1 MIFEQNRSI
10 ENFGQK
16 VGYLFSY
23 FVFSTIAY
31 YLLNFFNKLPS
42 TWTYF
47 HIIGLTFCIVLAGEI
62 IKRLL
67 R

>member
-1 MIFEQNRSI
+1 MIFEQNRYI
-10 ENFGQK
+10 ENFGKK

-23 FVFSTIAY
+23 FVFSTILY
-31 YLLNFFNKLPS
+31 YLLNFFNKLPN

-47 HIIGLTFCIVLAGEI
+47 HIIGLTFCIVLAGEM

-67 R
+67 K